1 MEWLMR
7 IIWDYF
13 KCPKCDIYKQ
23 REIEIKI
30 LVDDLLKTQKEI
42 LKYIK

>member
-7 IIWDYF
+7 IVWDYF
-13 KCPKCDIYKQ
+13 KCPKCHIYKQ
-23 REIEIKI
+23 REIEIQR

-42 LKYIK
+42 LKYIN